1 VDDLLS
7 GSEQCGLCRSA
18 VIDWI
23 AVTAHHPHRGPDEL
37 PQRALTRLL
46 GKFLIFYVMF

>member
-23 AVTAHHPHRGPDEL
+23 AVTVHHPHWGPDE
-37 PQRALTRLL
+37 LL